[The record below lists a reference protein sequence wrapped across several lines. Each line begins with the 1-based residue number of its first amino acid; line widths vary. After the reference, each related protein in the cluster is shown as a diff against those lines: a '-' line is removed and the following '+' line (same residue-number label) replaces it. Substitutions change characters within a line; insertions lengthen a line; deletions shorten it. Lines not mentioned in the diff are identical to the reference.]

1 MKMFLLLKSIFS
13 EQRLD
18 QRGVGRGRRGRVGV
32 FALNYATSCGNVC
45 HQIGERGSRGR
56 GQRAERERQQGE
68 QKAGAVAE
76 NEEWGGGGSIV
87 ASLSAA
93 ETISL
98 FSTRKAIKGN
108 KTKAACV
115 DSDVD

>member
-76 NEEWGGGGSIV
+76 NEEWGGWGKHRSIV
-87 ASLSAA
+87 KCGGNNFTLQHKESHK
-93 ETISL
+93 
-98 FSTRKAIKGN
+98 RK
-108 KTKAACV
+108 
-115 DSDVD
+115 